1 MGTHTLKAT
10 TKTHYV
16 VIDHKGNEQRLPRR
30 LRMTK
35 AAVHALP
42 LMADDSQPMFGD
54 TELPGLWLRV
64 GKTKKSYFVQA
75 TLDGVSKQRTI
86 GDSRIFTAEQARQ
99 EAREIQVKMT
109 KGIDP
114 LTEKR
119 QRREQ
124 RAEEQK
130 RRVTLR
136 EALDAYCSRPLKP
149 RTRKDYRE
157 SIDCHLSDWLD
168 KPLIE
173 ITRTMV
179 SKRHAKIKAAI
190 LAKWAK
196 TGKKWSMAGCGADA
210 VLQLLGSIWNFATE
224 QYEFELPTNP
234 TTHLKRTKQYSP
246 TRRRET
252 FIDEPELPAWFG
264 ALDSVRSDQKAPP
277 TREIACDYLEVLILT
292 GLRRNEAATLKW
304 DQVDW
309 QRKFITVKETKN
321 GKPHVLPLTNR
332 LLRILEGRRDDPAMV
347 LLDRTEPWVFPSL
360 RIKGPLIGPENIMQL
375 VSRQSGVEFGCHDLR
390 RTFIT
395 SAVRC
400 GVSDLYWKRL
410 LNHSCSDVTAGYIV
424 TKVEDLRPAMETISE
439 YFLGMRAKQQGLRLA
454 AS

>member
-1 MGTHTLKAT
+1 MGTHILKEM

-16 VIDHKGNEQRLPRR
+16 VVGRGAQTKIRR
-30 LRMTK
+30 RMKLTQ
-35 AAVHALP
+35 AAVNALP
-42 LMADDSQPMFGD
+42 LMADDSQLLIGD

-64 GKTKKSYFVQA
+64 GKTKKTYFVLA
-75 TLDGVSKQRTI
+75 TLDGASKSRAI

-99 EAREIQVKMT
+99 EARSIQVLIS

-114 LTEKR
+114 LEEKR
-119 QRREQ
+119 RRRQE
-124 RAEEQK
+124 REAEKK
-130 RRVTLR
+130 RQVTLR

-149 RTRKDYRE
+149 RTRKDYSE

-196 TGKKWSMAGCGADA
+196 TGKEWSMAGCGADA

-264 ALDSVRSDQKAPP
+264 ALDSVRSDQDAPP
-277 TREIACDYLEVLILT
+277 TREIACDYLEVLLLT
-292 GLRRNEAATLKW
+292 GLRRNEAATLTW

-309 QRKFITVKETKN
+309 QREFITVKETKN

-424 TKVEDLRPAMETISE
+424 TKVEDLRPAMETISA
-439 YFLGMRAKQQGLRLA
+439 YFQSKRADGQGLRLA
-454 AS
+454 SA